1 MHIANPMAV
10 RREPGSMDVASR
22 PAYRAPRFARFQA
35 QNPGASVSRWRK
47 MLPGAILLTALVAV
61 GGLFPLLF

>member
-1 MHIANPMAV
+1 MHIASPMAV

-22 PAYRAPRFARFQA
+22 HAYRAPWFARFKA
-35 QNPGASVSRWRK
+35 SGPGAPVARWRK
-47 MLPGAILLTALVAV
+47 MLPGAILLTGLVAM

>member
-1 MHIANPMAV
+1 MHVASPMAV

-22 PAYRAPRFARFQA
+22 PAYRAPRSARFKA
-35 QNPGASVSRWRK
+35 QDPGVPVARWRK

-61 GGLFPLLF
+61 GGLFPFLF